1 MREINEHLKQVMGIK
16 LKRKKDYTK
25 AIVWTA
31 LTVVVIT
38 LWVIIYNLI
47 F

>member
-16 LKRKKDYTK
+16 QKRKKDYTK
-25 AIVWTA
+25 AIVWIA
-31 LTVVVIT
+31 LGVAAVTVWT
-38 LWVIIYNLI
+38 IIYTLL

>member
-1 MREINEHLKQVMGIK
+1 M
-16 LKRKKDYTK
+16 KRDYTK

-31 LTVVVIT
+31 LGVATVIVWT
-38 LWVIIYNLI
+38 IIYTLL

>member
-1 MREINEHLKQVMGIK
+1 M
-16 LKRKKDYTK
+16 KRDYTK

-31 LTVVVIT
+31 LGVATVTV
-38 LWVIIYNLI
+38 WAIIYTLL